1 MVIRMHIKSVKAAR
15 LDQEHAGCREKV
27 GDIMDNKLKRFLAIA
42 ATVTVLNGISYALVP
57 NALLP
62 VYGVEPSAGAV
73 LGFRFVGAALLT
85 FGLTLWFVRES
96 QDWTALRGVLLGAA
110 VGNVVGIVVSLWAI
124 QTGIMN
130 GAGWLFVLT
139 YVIFLLGYVYFL
151 RAGAQK
157 PAVG

>member
-1 MVIRMHIKSVKAAR
+1 
-15 LDQEHAGCREKV
+15 
-27 GDIMDNKLKRFLAIA
+27 MDNKLKRFLAIA
-42 ATVTVLNGISYALVP
+42 AIVTVLNGVCYALVP

-73 LGFRFVGAALLT
+73 LGFRFLGAALLT

-96 QDWTALRGVLLGAA
+96 HDWTALRSVLLGAT

-124 QTGIMN
+124 LTGIMN
-130 GAGWLFVLT
+130 GTGWMFALT

-151 RAGAQK
+151 WTGAQR
-157 PAVG
+157 PTVG